1 MLQHAITYF
10 NKTVNVSML
19 QMHAIIQASGVHIG
33 LNKKS
38 FYLIQHQ
45 FMTV

>member
-10 NKTVNVSML
+10 IKIVNVSML

-33 LNKKS
+33 LNKE
-38 FYLIQHQ
+38 F
-45 FMTV
+45 FT